1 MSVFKVENLSIGY
14 KNNALLNTINFELK
28 PGVLT
33 CLLGSNGIGK
43 STLLRTIAKLQ
54 PAIKGEIEINGNA
67 IDTITHQSF
76 SKEVSM
82 VLTHTE
88 VNKDLTVLE
97 LVQLGRQPYTNWMD
111 VLSAEDQDFIQD
123 TLRICDLQDLQ
134 KRKITQL
141 SDGQLQRTFIARAVV
156 QDTPF
161 IFLDEPSTHL
171 DLFHKVHL
179 YKLLKELCMTK
190 NKSILFSTHDLDL
203 ALQLSDDVMLIK
215 EGVFYHNTTANL
227 IYEGLFDRFFDT
239 DSIIFDRDRKQFTL
253 L

>member
-1 MSVFKVENLSIGY
+1 MSIFKVENLSIGY

-179 YKLLKELCMTK
+179 YKLLKELCVTK

-227 IYEGLFDRFFDT
+227 INEGLFDRFFDT

>member
-1 MSVFKVENLSIGY
+1 MSIFKVENLSIGY

-179 YKLLKELCMTK
+179 YKLLKELCVTK

-215 EGVFYHNTTANL
+215 EGVFYHNTTTNL
-227 IYEGLFDRFFDT
+227 INEGLFDRFFDT
-239 DSIIFDRDRKQFTL
+239 DSIMFDRERKQFTL

>member
-179 YKLLKELCMTK
+179 YKLLKELCVTK

-215 EGVFYHNTTANL
+215 EGVFYHNTTTNL
-227 IYEGLFDRFFDT
+227 INEGLFDRFFDT
-239 DSIIFDRDRKQFTL
+239 DSIMFDRERKQFTL